1 MASSSSSTA
10 IAMNLE
16 TVFQDQG
23 SPKKKANQISLSDLP
38 DELIITILSLLPT
51 RTAARTSVLCRRFH
65 HLWEASPSL
74 QFISKDF
81 ALAKI
86 DHFVAM
92 VDHALIRRSPSQ
104 PLQSLRLELSRYQVF
119 LRHNS
124 FVCSLLV
131 QARSLGLRHLTI
143 ENSCNVVRVLPTIFS
158 IDSLESLS
166 LPIIIPY
173 QFNGFPSGF
182 GLTCLRSLSLRLYQI
197 DSAKLHQLLSELCSL
212 EDLYL
217 HIKSMDRF
225 IISSLSSQTIRKLHL
240 TIGTRNPE
248 FNTLRLFLPSLE
260 LFHLENLG
268 FLHIHGEVPLL
279 KRALISLYEVHAE
292 DVNAVTKMLNCIS
305 HVEELSLR
313 VKEYWG
319 EKNPIP
325 SFILLK
331 PGNNMPNFPNLKHL
345 GVGRCFHEHDI
356 EAVIMMLHEC
366 PVLESVKLV
375 HEVRKSHHTEIGMKA
390 KDWESKLPLNDD
402 GNYRYAYCTNL
413 HLGENRKE
421 LVELLRKR
429 STSKSFFFEDKME
442 SSPPTFFEIKCHKGP
457 PVGFGI
463 CDLC

>member
-10 IAMNLE
+10 IAINLE
-16 TVFQDQG
+16 TVFQDRG
-23 SPKKKANQISLSDLP
+23 SPKKKANQSSLSDLP
-38 DELIITILSLLPT
+38 DEMIITILSLVPT

-74 QFISKDF
+74 QFCSKNF
-81 ALAKI
+81 VLSKI
-86 DHFVAM
+86 DQFVAM
-92 VDHALIRRSPSQ
+92 VDHALICRSPSQ
-104 PLQSLRLELSRYQVF
+104 PLQSLRLELSRYQKIHKDDSF
-119 LRHNS
+119 L
-124 FVCSLLV
+124 CSLLV
-131 QARSLGLRHLTI
+131 KAQSLGLRHLTI
-143 ENSCNVVRVLPTIFS
+143 ENLWYVVRVLPTIFS

-173 QFNGFPSGF
+173 RFDGFPSGF

-197 DSAKLHQLLSELCSL
+197 DSSKLHQLLSELCSL

-225 IISSLSSQTIRKLHL
+225 ILSSLSSQTIRKLHL
-240 TIGTRNPE
+240 TIGTGNPE
-248 FNTLRLFLPSLE
+248 FKTLRLFLPSLE
-260 LFHLENLG
+260 MFHLENLG

-292 DVNAVTKMLNCIS
+292 DVNAITKMLNCIS
-305 HVEELSLR
+305 HVEELSLH
-313 VKEYWG
+313 VTEYWG

-325 SFILLK
+325 SFISLK
-331 PGNNMPNFPNLKHL
+331 PGNNMPIFPNLKHL

-356 EAVIMMLHEC
+356 EALIMMLHKC
-366 PVLESVKLV
+366 PVLESVMLV
-375 HEVRKSHHTEIGMKA
+375 HEVPKFHHAEIGMKE
-390 KDWESKLPLNDD
+390 KDWESKLPLYDD
-402 GNYRYAYCTNL
+402 GNYIYAYCTNL

-421 LVELLRKR
+421 LVELLRNR
-429 STSKSFFFEDKME
+429 SASKSFLFEDKME
-442 SSPPTFFEIKCHKGP
+442 SSTQTYFEIKRHKGP